1 MSMND
6 SLLTSSPTVSA
17 IITTYN
23 RFELCKRAIKS
34 AHNQTYDNIE
44 ILVIEDGSQSGIEKW
59 LSNKFPEVRYHRH
72 EKNKGL
78 AAARNTGL
86 ELAQGEYIAYLDDD
100 DVWKSER
107 VTKQIKK
114 LGSVQPNLDEDIGV
128 IYCGVERR
136 THDGSVV
143 GTSSPDNKGRLD
155 KAIKQEGASTLPS
168 TFLFDRDALNS
179 VGGFDETLPSS
190 IDHDIWMSLAVNG
203 YSAVTLD
210 EPLVIDHQSDSVKQ
224 MTTDTITRIH
234 GVKKYVD
241 KWTPTY
247 VEWFG
252 EDAGVRYRDQYFV
265 DVISRLA
272 RQKAGNYSIL
282 ECVIAC
288 ACILHVSNE
297 REIATNALF
306 WSVLAPLAV
315 TPLPDSAVHHLG
327 TLKRYIRS

>member
-1 MSMND
+1 MNYS
-6 SLLTSSPTVSA
+6 SLKSAPTVSA

-44 ILVIEDGSQSGIEKW
+44 ILVIEDGSRSGIEKW

-114 LGSVQPNLDEDIGV
+114 LGSVQPATDGDIGV

-168 TFLFDRDALNS
+168 TFLFDRDALDS

-210 EPLVIDHQSDSVKQ
+210 EPLVIDYQSDSVKQ

-234 GVKKYVD
+234 GVEKYVD

-247 VEWFG
+247 IEWFG

-288 ACILHVSNE
+288 ACIFHVTSKYN
-297 REIATNALF
+297 IAISALF
-306 WSVLAPLAV
+306 WNMFAPLVV
-315 TPLPDSAVHHLG
+315 TPLPDPVVQQLKM
-327 TLKRYIRS
+327 LKRHIRS